1 MLKPESVFPR
11 SSLNR
16 AGTIHRYIDESRSG
30 GPRYRI
36 DTLSRNVSILNVHF
50 RPVITRWSGSTS
62 RMRVIGEARYANL
75 LSRTRLI
82 AVSVVFWWVGNLY
95 DVCIGVVVY
104 RGVLVKWNKQK

>member
-1 MLKPESVFPR
+1 MILKKIGPQELFCPHPR
-11 SSLNR
+11 AIYMYIAIR

-50 RPVITRWSGSTS
+50 RPVITCWSGSTS

-75 LSRTRLI
+75 LSQTRLI
-82 AVSVVFWWVGNLY
+82 DVFIGLVV
-95 DVCIGVVVY
+95 D